1 MTSEKTFND
10 YDWDAIA
17 DAIGTK
23 VLARQSDNVEI
34 RARRGQRGPGGV
46 EVLSII
52 IAENGGELN
61 IFAVVPLVSESVPY
75 WSNAH
80 PGGAVGDM
88 TLASR
93 LNQALAG
100 EPIDYDID
108 LDTEDTSPLD
118 PDVLLPTRQITEG
131 ERRLLQHI
139 SQWGSEGYPIQKVG
153 RGWTW
158 GADGVRG
165 PPVLFKTKREA
176 IESFEKYLDILRASV
191 RAGG

>member
-1 MTSEKTFND
+1 MPSEKTFND

-93 LNQALAG
+93 LTRWRLIFSRVG
-100 EPIDYDID
+100 
-108 LDTEDTSPLD
+108 
-118 PDVLLPTRQITEG
+118 TRQRSVPTKSATDAKRSDPGRSQLAVASRGIEG
-131 ERRLLQHI
+131 FV
-139 SQWGSEGYPIQKVG
+139 EGDVKTVFHG
-153 RGWTW
+153 EARV
-158 GADGVRG
+158 DG
-165 PPVLFKTKREA
+165 
-176 IESFEKYLDILRASV
+176 
-191 RAGG
+191 GGGL